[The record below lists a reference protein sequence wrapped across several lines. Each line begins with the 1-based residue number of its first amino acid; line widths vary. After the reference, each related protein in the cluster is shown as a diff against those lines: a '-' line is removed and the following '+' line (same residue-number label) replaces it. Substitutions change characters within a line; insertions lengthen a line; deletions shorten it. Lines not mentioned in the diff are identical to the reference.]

1 MRLATRASPLALAQA
16 GQVAD
21 LLGGA
26 ELVPLTT
33 AGDRDRASG
42 DKSRWVSELER
53 ALLDGEADLAVHSA
67 KDVPSELAD
76 GLVLAGSPA
85 RADARDALCG
95 APGLDRLAPGA
106 RVGTSSL
113 RRSAQLRALRPDLD
127 VVALRGNVDT
137 RLRKLAEGEFAAIVI
152 ARAGLLRLDRAGEA
166 EVPLEPDRFVPAPG
180 QGTLALEAR
189 ADDAEVIARVR
200 AIADPD
206 TEACLAAERAAV
218 RALEADCHTPV
229 GAHATNTPGTGLT
242 LTVFVGAGDGS
253 AWVRDRLEGR
263 DPDELGAKVAARVLA
278 AGAAEVLA
286 AGAAEGPPR

>member
-1 MRLATRASPLALAQA
+1 VRLATRASPLALAQA